1 MRSFRVVA
9 AVTAATLLSPVIGSA
24 QAPASAVAQ
33 GASADKPA
41 ALTAGWQDGFFVQSS
56 DGDNRVLI
64 GFIGQLDGRFSV
76 DDPLPITNTFTI
88 RKVRPTFS
96 GRVARYFDFKFM
108 PDFGSGTTAILDA
121 YFDIRF
127 SPRFRIRSGKDKT
140 PVGYELLI
148 GDAFLLFPERSLA
161 SSLVPNRDVGVA
173 AQGDL
178 NPKFYYAVGVFNG
191 VSDGASSSTD
201 VDTNNGK
208 DFAGR
213 IVVQPFRSAPPSAGA
228 LNGLGFQIGGS
239 TGQQTGSLPAFRT
252 SVGQTYFSY
261 GTGAAADGVRSRVT
275 PAVFY
280 YYKALGVFGEYVQ
293 STQNV
298 ARAGITREFTNTAWN
313 VTASFLL
320 TGETASTGITR
331 PRAPFDPAAGTWG
344 ALQLV
349 ARYAALNLD
358 DDIFSA
364 GFAGAGAS
372 SAAKQFT
379 IGANWHPASV
389 FKYYLTYER
398 TTFDTNTGS
407 PRPTENIVLFRVQL
421 GI

>member
-1 MRSFRVVA
+1 MNSYKHVAVTLA
-9 AVTAATLLSPVIGSA
+9 AVLMIPALSAAQTAAPV
-24 QAPASAVAQ
+24 
-33 GASADKPA
+33 
-41 ALTAGWQDGFFVQSS
+41 TAGWQDGFFVQSS
-56 DGDNRVLI
+56 DGANRLLF

-76 DDPLPITNTFTI
+76 DDPLPITNTFTL
-88 RKVRPTFS
+88 RKARPTFS

-108 PDFGSGTTAILDA
+108 PDFGNGTTAILDA

-127 SPRFRIRSGKDKT
+127 SPKFRVRSGKDKT

-161 SSLVPNRDVGVA
+161 SSLVPNRDLGVA

-178 NPKFYYAVGVFNG
+178 SPKFYYAAGVFNG
-191 VSDGASSSTD
+191 INDGASSTTD

-208 DFAGR
+208 DLAGR
-213 IVVQPFRSAPPSAGA
+213 IVVQPFRSAQPSAQPLA
-228 LNGLGFQIGGS
+228 GLGFQIGGS
-239 TGQQTGSLPAFRT
+239 TGKQTGSLPAFRT

-261 GTGAAADGVRSRVT
+261 AAGATADGARARVT

-280 YYKALGVFGEYVQ
+280 YYKALGAFGEYVQ

-298 ARAGITREFTNTAWN
+298 ARTGRTHEFTNTAWN
-313 VTASFLL
+313 ATASFLL
-320 TGETASTGITR
+320 TGEPASTGITR
-331 PRAPFDPAAGTWG
+331 PRAPFDPAEGTWG
-344 ALQLV
+344 AVQIV
-349 ARYAALNLD
+349 ARYSALNLD

-364 GFAGAGAS
+364 GFAGPGAS

-379 IGANWHPASV
+379 IGANWYPASV
-389 FKYYLTYER
+389 FKYYLTYEK
-398 TTFDTNTGS
+398 TTFEASAGT
-407 PRPTENIVLFRVQL
+407 PRPTENIILFRVQL